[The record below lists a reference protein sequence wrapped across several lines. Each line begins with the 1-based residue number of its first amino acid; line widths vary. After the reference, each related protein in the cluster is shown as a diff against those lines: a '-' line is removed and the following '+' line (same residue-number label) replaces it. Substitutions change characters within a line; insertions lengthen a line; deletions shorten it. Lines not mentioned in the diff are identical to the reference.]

1 MDDHLDELFIAPLDR
16 FIEVRGDIVRRLR
29 SEGSTEAAAAVAT
42 IRKPAVS
49 VWVVN
54 QLARSAREDLADLAS
69 AGARLEAVQR
79 GAMTGKSVGGFHEA
93 RTQEAAAVTRLEK
106 AARLVLPS
114 ISAQTMERVLTTLR
128 AGAASAEGR
137 ALLSSG
143 RLRFD
148 LEPTGFELF
157 AAGFEPTPPQT
168 AASRKS
174 DEAARRKLEA
184 LRSKAREA
192 AEQAVQAA
200 ADAQRA
206 ADEADM
212 AERRASKASK
222 DAAAAAARAD
232 TARDRASRLTDQ
244 VSRAEAERASRDVI

>member
-143 RLRFD
+143 RLRF
-148 LEPTGFELF
+148 E
-157 AAGFEPTPPQT
+157 AGFEPTPPQT